1 MKCPACG
8 KENASDAKFCN
19 SCGSPLAFPGNHDVE
34 DHLPFS
40 NQEDERISPRGEG
53 REVYPQGYYED
64 RPSKSQKKMA
74 VKIVSLLV
82 ALAIVCVLGLFAVK
96 TWKRASLEK
105 AATQAMEEG
114 NYQDATVKFQALYKA
129 TDQEKYQK
137 KMTEAHALAQDSE
150 SLENAKNLLA
160 QGSYKQALQKLLE
173 VRNHNNGIKQE
184 AEKVL
189 TDLQTIVEGKVDA
202 YNMMQDY
209 STSIQLL
216 NGLLAVA
223 PENESFL
230 AMKTHALSAQT
241 GMNEEK
247 ARAETEAKAAEEKAK
262 KEEKEAASRAKQ
274 AKASSNIINT
284 FQYVTSGSANVR
296 SGPGKNYRVN
306 YSLDRGAEVYV
317 YDTFYDGTR
326 TWCNIGDGWIS
337 YRTLNGEL

>member
-19 SCGSPLAFPGNHDVE
+19 SCGSPLKFPGD
-34 DHLPFS
+34 DTLSFS
-40 NQEDERISPRGEG
+40 NHEDERIMEEVQET
-53 REVYPQGYYED
+53 EVYPQGHYEEIS
-64 RPSKSQKKMA
+64 PSGPSPQKKKSY
-74 VKIVSLLV
+74 KIISILV
-82 ALAIVCVLGLFAVK
+82 VLAILCVLGLFGAK
-96 TWKRASLEK
+96 AWKKVSLEK
-105 AATQAMEEG
+105 EATKAMEEG
-114 NYQDATVKFQALYKA
+114 NYLDATGKFQDLYKA
-129 TDQEKYQK
+129 TNEEKYQK

-150 SLENAKNLLA
+150 NLENAKNLLA

-173 VRNHNNGIKQE
+173 IRNHDNALKQE
-184 AEKVL
+184 AENVL
-189 TDLQTIVEGKVDA
+189 TNLQTTVEGKVDA

-247 ARAETEAKAAEEKAK
+247 ARAETEAKAAEEKAR
-262 KEEKEAASRAKQ
+262 KEEEAAASRAKQ

-284 FQYVTSGSANVR
+284 FQFVTSGSANVR
-296 SGPGKNYRVN
+296 SGPGKNYRVS
-306 YSLDRGAEVYV
+306 YSLDRGSEVYV
-317 YDTFYDGTR
+317 YDTYYDGTR